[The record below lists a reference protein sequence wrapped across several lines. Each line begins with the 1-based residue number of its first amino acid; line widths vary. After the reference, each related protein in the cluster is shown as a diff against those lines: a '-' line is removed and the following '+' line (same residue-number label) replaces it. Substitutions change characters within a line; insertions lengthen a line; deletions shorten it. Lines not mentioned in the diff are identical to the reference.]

1 MSPSTAG
8 AAQGSNPRAERERV
22 RSEQAAVAGEL
33 DALQATNDEVTQALG
48 DLDANVADQQALLG
62 DARRA
67 ADLAAARLA
76 QAQAEERRGE
86 EEIAGLE
93 DLVREVAIEEYMRP
107 VAGGPTVVLTSDSI
121 ADASRR
127 SALLDFQAQRDAQV
141 LDELRS
147 AREDLARSRQQAE
160 QAAVQA

>member
-1 MSPSTAG
+1 M
-8 AAQGSNPRAERERV
+8 
-22 RSEQAAVAGEL
+22 
-33 DALQATNDEVTQALG
+33 
-48 DLDANVADQQALLG
+48 
-62 DARRA
+62 
-67 ADLAAARLA
+67 
-76 QAQAEERRGE
+76 
-86 EEIAGLE
+86 
-93 DLVREVAIEEYMRP
+93 REVAIEEYMRP

-160 QAAVQA
+160 QAAVQAEEERAEVTGRVEKLERARDQQADFVANVEQRLDATLAEAASLASLDANLAAQIAADEARIAARLRASQPAPKP